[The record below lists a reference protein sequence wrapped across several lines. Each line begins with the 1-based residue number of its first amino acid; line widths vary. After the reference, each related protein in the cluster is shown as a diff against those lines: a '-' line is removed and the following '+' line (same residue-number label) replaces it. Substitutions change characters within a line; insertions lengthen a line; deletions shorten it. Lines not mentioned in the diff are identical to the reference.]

1 MRKRGGP
8 VGTTLAVSIALALTA
23 CVPSPHTVT
32 PTPEATAT
40 PVFASD
46 AQALAAAKAAYEGYL
61 AASDQIGNDGGRDP
75 ERISKWVTKAW
86 LPHELKS
93 FSDFGKSGNRLSG
106 RTTYT
111 YFVLERRTQ
120 LALNDYEIDTYICV
134 DISESRLR
142 NRAGRDVTPAS
153 REDMI
158 PVEAEFLTTNPGQG
172 QLLFGGSRPWPGT
185 NFCS

>member
-75 ERISKWVTKAW
+75 ERISKWVAPGRLPEEVKIFLDFAKTGHRLIGRSSFFDFRLQSLSHAADGSALLAAYVCDDVSRTKVVDATGADITPKLRPRIVPLQVRFKNLTGAQFLVEGSEPW
-86 LPHELKS
+86 SGE
-93 FSDFGKSGNRLSG
+93 DFCL
-106 RTTYT
+106 
-111 YFVLERRTQ
+111 
-120 LALNDYEIDTYICV
+120 
-134 DISESRLR
+134 
-142 NRAGRDVTPAS
+142 
-153 REDMI
+153 
-158 PVEAEFLTTNPGQG
+158 
-172 QLLFGGSRPWPGT
+172 
-185 NFCS
+185 